1 MTARKIGPVLATFVV
16 ANNMIGSGF
25 FLLPATL
32 ARSGAITAISWL
44 IATALALM
52 LGGAFAHIARQYPGM
67 QSPDDYVRP
76 ALGRDI
82 SFLTTTMYW
91 VSSWIGNNA
100 IAVAA
105 FGYLVTLLP
114 LDGVDPNVQVSGQIA
129 LIWLMFAINLLG
141 PKPVAK
147 FQSFCVVFG
156 LAPVVMVLLFGWG
169 SFDGDVY
176 EAAWNVSG
184 QSGSSVVFG
193 ALAPI
198 FWAFVGLETGAMI
211 AGVVRDPDR
220 NVPRATLGGIAIAGA
235 VYLTSSVLVMGIVPA
250 SELAESSAPFALVA
264 AKIFG
269 PWAAILIAGA
279 AALKA
284 TGTLGGWMLVSGE
297 AGARAAQRGF
307 LPPVFG
313 RLRSNGAAGWGLL
326 IVAVSMTGIAFL
338 TLSPNVSQQ
347 FEMLIGMVVMLVV
360 LAYAA
365 AGLSLVLGSR
375 DNRPGLRE
383 RLLGGGALLACALL
397 LGSAS
402 WDMLAGATVVATV
415 AWMLFRVFGRRAAA
429 QEA

>member
-44 IATALALM
+44 IATGLALM
-52 LGGAFAHIARQYPGM
+52 LGGAFARIAQQYPGM

-76 ALGRDI
+76 ALGRDM

-114 LDGVDPNVQVSGQIA
+114 LDGSNPNVQIGGQIA
-129 LIWLMFAINLLG
+129 LIWLMFAVNLLG

-156 LAPVVMVLLFGWG
+156 LAPVVMVLVFGWG
-169 SFDGDVY
+169 TFDADLY
-176 EAAWNVSG
+176 RESWNVSG
-184 QSGSSVVFG
+184 ESGTSVVFG

-220 NVPRATLGGIAIAGA
+220 NVPRATLGGILIAGV

-250 SELAESSAPFALVA
+250 AQLAESSAPFALVA
-264 AKIFG
+264 AQIFG
-269 PWAAILIAGA
+269 PWAAILIAAA

-297 AGARAAQRGF
+297 SGARAAQRGF
-307 LPPVFG
+307 LPPIFG
-313 RLRSNGAAGWGLL
+313 RLRDNGAAAWGLL
-326 IVAVSMTGIAFL
+326 IVAASMSAIAVF

-347 FEMLIGMVVMLVV
+347 FELLIGMVVMLVV
-360 LAYAA
+360 LAYAS
-365 AGLSLVLGSR
+365 AGLSLMLGSR
-375 DNRPGLRE
+375 DMKPRLRE
-383 RLLGGGALLACALL
+383 RLLGGGALVACGLL
-397 LGSAS
+397 LWSAE
-402 WDMLAGATVVATV
+402 WQMLIGAAVVASV
-415 AWMLFRVFGRRAAA
+415 SWVLFRLFGRRGP
-429 QEA
+429 QQI